1 MKISNTFLNGYFK
14 QKTAE
19 TGRSMVEILG
29 VLAII
34 GVLSIGGIYGYSFAM
49 DKYRANDI
57 IYEVNLRN
65 RDTWNK
71 YQDKDLPEAEELD
84 EWAEVTQ
91 TGFPIGVYPRSN
103 IVFDVQVD
111 DVPSRVCKQVLNMN
125 IEGPMFIWTPSE
137 DGKKQIFNGN
147 ASELCGDDIETS
159 IVFTTSL
166 DSYGQDEG
174 LRQGATDENGRP
186 IRYCTEDSD
195 CMEKCETCGLS
206 YTCESNC
213 PSDKPICSTNEYKTC
228 VVCEKNSDCPKNQIC
243 DESTEENQC
252 VEVPKTCPE
261 GTFRSKNGACI
272 KCKYG
277 GNIIVSEDA
286 FNAFGIQDVQTGI
299 EMCQACGETGNVRI
313 WENVTHEDGSKTY
326 YCSATCTKGISV
338 QTREHGCIACSD
350 YPLYEDYVIPSDT
363 QAKSQCEACGL
374 TVQVAYGGTSR
385 CGHFDCPAGQV
396 KNYQGKCSPCDGQ
409 LNSIILLELEKAESM
424 CTQNCSEQR
433 VLNSGNSRDCM
444 RICPQP
450 SDMSD
455 EESTR
460 ICQEEGPTSSNCKRM
475 FIGNHNWNYSSCY
488 SCNVATSYSL
498 SNVPEEYHDLCEKC
512 GRQEKNG
519 YCVIPI
525 VCKNEKNED
534 GTNKATNQF
543 LNMKS
548 ECRSCTETDEG
559 ASRIEQTAE
568 AHAACVNNCA
578 GVSGTSNGVKFT
590 GRHVI
595 KTNQGFDYCF
605 PKCPEG
611 YFQSADGQCVP
622 CTTDDG
628 NTSVRIED
636 WGMTDLKSICE
647 HEKCG
652 RTVIQNSYCAKK
664 TCSTG
669 EFMTAYGNCVSCQT
683 APVSVKII
691 RYASEAGYSLITA
704 EEKEALQK
712 MCTDCGNRMIVHQDG
727 TSQYCVI
734 KNPGVSGVCNNED
747 NGDDVGYPGGQGV
760 WVRDST
766 GMCYDCLTATD
777 IYVGSAGT
785 NQCKSCGNRRF
796 TSLKNCV
803 LGACEQGTTFM
814 NIKGICTTC
823 DSSTTEIDNVV
834 TSTDGCIS
842 CNRQVMTIKAS
853 ETESEQYYC
862 AIPCSEGIT
871 YHSSGD
877 KNCKSCSS
885 GSITIIGTEPIYSG
899 YCESCNRVAFE
910 ENGIKKCSQQATDG
924 YFINIS
930 GNKVSC
936 SAGKTQIYNSAKAKE
951 ICRSCTLSER
961 EVTTDLDGNFYCEKV
976 L

>member
-14 QKTAE
+14 QKNAE

-84 EWAEVTQ
+84 EWADTTQ

-228 VVCEKNSDCPKNQIC
+228 VTCESNSDCPKNQIC
-243 DESTEENQC
+243 DESTGENKC
-252 VEVPKTCPE
+252 VEVPESCPS

-272 KCKYG
+272 DCKYG
-277 GNIIVSEDA
+277 GNIVVSEEA
-286 FNAFGIQDVQTGI
+286 FSITGIQDAQTGV
-299 EMCQACGETGNVRI
+299 EMCQACEGVGHKRFLET
-313 WENVTHEDGSKTY
+313 VTNDDDSKTY

-338 QTREHGCIACSD
+338 QTKSNGCVSCKD
-350 YPLYEDYVIPSDT
+350 YPAYVDYQIVDDA
-363 QAKSQCEACGL
+363 QAKSQCTACGL
-374 TVQVAYGGTSR
+374 ELNGNY
-385 CGHFDCPAGQV
+385 CGHFDCPTGQV
-396 KNYQGKCSPCDGQ
+396 KNNGGTCSLCNQ
-409 LNSIILLELEKAESM
+409 ASVISMFNTEKNKTM
-424 CTQNCSEQR
+424 CTEHCPGQR
-433 VLNSGNSRDCM
+433 VVNGEIAECVLV
-444 RICPQP
+444 CPQP

-460 ICQEEGPTSSNCKRM
+460 ICQEEGPTSPNCKRTM
-475 FIGNHNWNYSSCY
+475 RSGHWLEARQCY
-488 SCNVATSYSL
+488 SCSRATAIYIGSGVNLQY
-498 SNVPEEYHDLCEKC
+498 EKELCTKC
-512 GRQEKNG
+512 GRQIKND
-519 YCVIPI
+519 YCVIPV

-534 GTNKATNQF
+534 GTNKSTNQF
-543 LNMKS
+543 LNIKS
-548 ECRSCTETDEG
+548 ECCSCTETWDE
-559 ASRIEQTAE
+559 ASLIEQTTE
-568 AHAACVNNCA
+568 AHDACVNNCA
-578 GVSGTSNGVKFT
+578 GVQGTINGVKFT
-590 GRHVI
+590 GRHVVRR
-595 KTNQGFDYCF
+595 NNGLDFCF

-611 YFQSADGQCVP
+611 YFQNSTGKCIS
-622 CTTDDG
+622 CETTSTAQYD
-628 NTSVRIED
+628 TFLRITE
-636 WGMTDLKSICE
+636 WGMSDLKSICE
-647 HEKCG
+647 NDKCG
-652 RTVIQNSYCAKK
+652 RTVIQDNYCAKK
-664 TCSTG
+664 TCPSG
-669 EFMTAYGNCVSCQT
+669 EFMSAYGNCISCKNG
-683 APVSVKII
+683 PVTVKIA
-691 RYASEAGYSLITA
+691 RNWNEAGYSLIT
-704 EEKEALQK
+704 EEDRQQLRKI
-712 MCTDCGNRMIVHQDG
+712 CSDCGNRIVVHQNEAAE
-727 TSQYCVI
+727 YCVI
-734 KNPGVSGVCNNED
+734 KNAGQSGICNNVG
-747 NGDDVGYPGGQGV
+747 NGNETGYNAGQGV
-760 WVRDST
+760 LFRDST
-766 GMCYDCLTATD
+766 GMCQECSNPSQISVGYDK
-777 IYVGSAGT
+777 GFE
-785 NQCKSCGNRRF
+785 QCRSCGNRRVIYPY
-796 TSLKNCV
+796 NCA
-803 LGACEQGTTFM
+803 LGLCEQGSTFM
-814 NIKGICTTC
+814 DIRGVCVTC
-823 DSSTTEIDNVV
+823 NEVTTEIDNII
-834 TSTDGCIS
+834 TSTDGCVS
-842 CNRQVMTIKAS
+842 CNRQVMTVKTS
-853 ETESEQYYC
+853 ETETERYYC
-862 AIPCSEGIT
+862 AIPCSEGMT

-885 GSITIIGTEPIYSG
+885 GNITIIGNEGVYSG

-910 ENGIKKCSQQATDG
+910 ENGIKKCSQQAING

-951 ICRSCTLSER
+951 ICRACTTYER

-976 L
+976 S